1 MRIASIIL
9 TIIFLGFSVFVF
21 SQVKPATTNCGGTDV
36 SHLNNEPPSTN
47 ISFFPNYVDKL
58 FLNPNKHPS
67 VSPEPEATLGCSTLS
82 PQRYIPIDAIL
93 IGFALL
99 IFAIYPRKLFK

>member
-9 TIIFLGFSVFVF
+9 AIIFLVFSVFVY

-36 SHLNNEPPSTN
+36 SHLNSEPPSTN
-47 ISFFPNYVDKL
+47 IAFFPTYLDKL
-58 FLNPNKHPS
+58 FLNPNEHPS
-67 VSPEPEATLGCSTLS
+67 VSPEAEATLGCGTLS

-99 IFAIYPRKLFK
+99 IFAFYPRKLFK